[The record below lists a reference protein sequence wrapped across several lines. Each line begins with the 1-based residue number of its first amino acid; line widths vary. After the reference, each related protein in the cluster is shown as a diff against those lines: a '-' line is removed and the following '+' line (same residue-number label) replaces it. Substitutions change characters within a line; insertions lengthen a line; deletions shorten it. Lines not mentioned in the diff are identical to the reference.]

1 MINKPVLLF
10 DGVCNMCNATVQR
23 VLLHDR
29 SQKIQFAALQSDAGR
44 QLLAEYGLDKVYL
57 DSLVYIEHGKVYTH
71 STGALRLAK
80 QMGGAYQFLYIFII
94 VPAFVR
100 DAVYRFV
107 ARNRYSWFGRR
118 ESCMLPRAEWRE
130 RFL

>member
-1 MINKPVLLF
+1 
-10 DGVCNMCNATVQR
+10 MCNATVQR

-29 SQKIQFAALQSDAGR
+29 SQNIQFAALQSDAGR
-44 QLLAEYGLDKVYL
+44 QLLAEYGLDKIHL

-80 QMGGAYQFLYIFII
+80 QMGGAYQLLYGFVI
-94 VPAFVR
+94 VPAFIR